1 MSVMDKLINAMK
13 INDDPYDD
21 EPDDDYYEDEEEDI
35 EEEDSREEEEEEV
48 PAPRQVRRRASAI
61 EKEPAPERYY
71 RYTADGQYGRVEPGR
86 PGRGDR
92 PEDH

>member
-48 PAPRQVRRRASAI
+48 PAPRQVRRRAPAI
-61 EKEPAPERYY
+61 EKDPAPARTVRRSMGASGMEVCVLKPQNVND
-71 RYTADGQYGRVEPGR
+71 A
-86 PGRGDR
+86 
-92 PEDH
+92 